1 MEPVRRG
8 ALPDGLYGQE
18 LERRIDE
25 AAAFVR
31 ERLAAVPALAQPRLA
46 FILGSGLGGVADL
59 LDPEPRIRV
68 RYGDIPHV
76 PASEVAG
83 HAGEL
88 LCGLAHGTP
97 VLLLSGRAHPYE
109 GWSQRQA
116 TLLLRA
122 CLSLGIKTLVVTNA
136 AGGVNPEFEPGDV
149 MLIADTIN
157 LSGANPLTGPNLD
170 RFGQRFV
177 PMTDAFD
184 VELRERA
191 RAAAERADVAL
202 RQGVYVML
210 AGPCYETRA
219 ELRLLRTLGADAV
232 GMSTVHEVL
241 VARHMGVKVLGFSLV
256 TNKATADMEGE
267 VTHEEVLAMG
277 PIGAARLVTLLRELL
292 PGLAP
297 EPR

>member
-1 MEPVRRG
+1 VEPVRRG

-31 ERLAAVPALAQPRLA
+31 ERLGTVPALAQPRLA

-59 LDPEPRIRV
+59 LAPEPRVRI

-76 PASEVAG
+76 PPSEAAG

-88 LCGLAHGTP
+88 ICGQAHGTP
-97 VLLLSGRAHPYE
+97 ILLLSGRAHPYE
-109 GWSQRQA
+109 GWSHRQA

-122 CLSLGIKTLVVTNA
+122 CLSLGIKTLVLTNA
-136 AGGVNPEFEPGDV
+136 AGGVNPAFEPGDV
-149 MLIADTIN
+149 MLIADAMN
-157 LSGANPLTGPNLD
+157 LSGDNPLRGPNLD
-170 RFGQRFV
+170 RFGPRFV

-184 VELRERA
+184 VELRARA
-191 RAAAERADVAL
+191 RTAAERADFAL
-202 RQGVYVML
+202 REGVYVML
-210 AGPCYETRA
+210 AGPSYETRA
-219 ELRLLRTLGADAV
+219 ELRMLGQLGADAV

-256 TNKATADMEGE
+256 TNKATPDMEGE
-267 VTHEEVLAMG
+267 VNHEEVLAMG
-277 PIGAARLVTLLRELL
+277 PIGAARLVSLLRELL
-292 PGLAP
+292 PDLVP
-297 EPR
+297 ELG

>member
-1 MEPVRRG
+1 VEPVRRG
-8 ALPDGLYGQE
+8 ALPDGLYGLE

-157 LSGANPLTGPNLD
+157 LSGDNPLTGPNLD

-210 AGPCYETRA
+210 AGPSYETRA